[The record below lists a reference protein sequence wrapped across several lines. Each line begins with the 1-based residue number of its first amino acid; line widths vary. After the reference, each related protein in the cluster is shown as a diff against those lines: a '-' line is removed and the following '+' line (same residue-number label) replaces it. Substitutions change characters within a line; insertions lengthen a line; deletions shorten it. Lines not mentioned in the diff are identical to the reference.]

1 VARIDVLMNR
11 PVGRLDRLVFGSFA
25 EHLGRCIYGGIFDE
39 GSPLAGPAGYRTDV
53 LTAVRDLGVTNVRWP
68 GGNFVSG
75 YHWADGIGPADA
87 RPRRPELAW
96 HSEESNR
103 FGTDEFMAWCQTAG
117 VEPVFCLNMGTGT
130 LDEALA
136 WVEYCNGTGDTY
148 WANRRRANGHAEPY
162 GVRFWGLGNEMYG
175 EWQIGQR
182 TAADYVTTARQ
193 WAKAL
198 KWLDPGIRLVSC
210 GQTGVDDWDREVI
223 DGLARYVDMHSIHLY
238 TGSPDYWSNVLAPH
252 FAERALEITGA
263 LIDRARYVQQIEHE
277 VSVAYDEWNVWYRT
291 EDGQLEERYSLSD
304 ALAVATY
311 LNVFVRRC
319 HIVRMANLA
328 QLVNV
333 IAPIV
338 TSPDGMFLQGGYH
351 PFALMAQA
359 SHEVAVDTV
368 VDSGTHPH
376 QDQPG
381 GRWSY
386 RVAGLG
392 PFQLLDVAATR
403 DAEARRLT
411 ISVVN
416 RDPERA
422 ITTQVNLLGG
432 EATGTMAVHQVRGD
446 TPDAVNSFTQ
456 REAVRANKTEQ
467 AVRGDRL
474 DVVFPPQSFSVLEV
488 TMA

>member
-1 VARIDVLMNR
+1 MARIDVLMNR
-11 PVGRLDRLVFGSFA
+11 PVGRLDRRVFGSFT

-39 GSPLAGPAGYRTDV
+39 GSSLAGPAGFRADV

-75 YHWADGIGPADA
+75 YHWTDGIGPAGA

-117 VEPVFCLNMGTGT
+117 VEPVLCLNMGTGT

-175 EWQIGQR
+175 DWQLGQR
-182 TAADYVTTARQ
+182 TAADYVSTARQ

-198 KWLDPGIRLVSC
+198 KWLDPGIGLVSC

-223 DGLARYVDMHSIHLY
+223 DGLAPYVDMHSIHLY
-238 TGSPDYWSNVLAPH
+238 TGSADYWSNVLAPH

-263 LIDRARYVQQIEHE
+263 LIDRARYAQQIEHE

-291 EDGQLEERYSLSD
+291 DDGQLEERYSLSD

-338 TSPDGMFLQGGYH
+338 TAPDGMFLQGSYH
-351 PFALMAQA
+351 PFAPMAQA
-359 SHEVAVDTV
+359 SHEVAIDTLT
-368 VDSGTHPH
+368 DSGTHAH
-376 QDQPG
+376 QDRPG
-381 GRWSY
+381 ERWSH

-403 DAEARRLT
+403 DADARRLT

-416 RDPERA
+416 RDPEQA
-422 ITTQVNLLGG
+422 ISTQVNLLGA
-432 EATGTMAVHQVRGD
+432 EATGQMTVHQVTGD
-446 TPDAVNSFTQ
+446 NPDAVNSLAQ
-456 REAVRANKTEQ
+456 PDVVSAHTELR

-474 DVVFPPQSFSVLEV
+474 DVVFPPHSFTVMEV
-488 TMA
+488 TLG

>member
-1 VARIDVLMNR
+1 VARIDVLLNR
-11 PVGRLDRLVFGSFA
+11 PVGRLDRLVFGSFT

-39 GSPLAGPAGYRTDV
+39 GSPLAGSAGFRSDV

-75 YHWADGIGPADA
+75 YHWTDGIGPVDA
-87 RPRRPELAW
+87 RPRRPDLAW

-103 FGTDEFMAWCQTAG
+103 FGTDEFMAWCQAAS
-117 VEPVFCLNMGTGT
+117 VEPVLCLNMGTGT

-175 EWQIGQR
+175 DWQIGQR
-182 TAADYVTTARQ
+182 TAAGYVTAARQ

-198 KWLDPGIRLVSC
+198 KWLDPDIRLVSC

-252 FAERALEITGA
+252 VAERALEITGA

-291 EDGQLEERYSLSD
+291 DDGQLEERYSLSD

-319 HIVRMANLA
+319 NIVRMANLA

-338 TSPDGMFLQGGYH
+338 TSPDGMFLQASFH

-368 VDSGTHPH
+368 VDSGTHAH

-381 GRWSY
+381 ERWSY

-403 DAEARRLT
+403 DADARRLT
-411 ISVVN
+411 VSVVN

-422 ITTQVNLLGG
+422 ISTQVNLLGG
-432 EATGTMAVHQVRGD
+432 EATGTMTVHQVRGD
-446 TPDAVNSFTQ
+446 KPDAVNGFTQ
-456 REAVRANKTEQ
+456 REVVNANKAER

-474 DVVFPPQSFSVLEV
+474 DVAFPPQSFTVLEV
-488 TMA
+488 TTG